1 MLDDDVKALAREKN
15 FAAFT
20 TLFADGSPQTHIMW
34 VDADEEY
41 VYINTEQSRQ
51 KVRNIA
57 GDPRVVVTIF
67 DAADP
72 YHYVEVRGVVVDVVG
87 GDEGRAHMDK
97 LRFKYTGATT
107 PTDSSVARVYFRIA
121 PDKQRSRRQ
130 PPRPS
135 SRASRSG

>member
-1 MLDDDVKALAREKN
+1 MPRRRENNLIDDDLACCHDWHSHFGLAASSRPAHGTGNMLDDDVRALAREKN

-51 KVRNIA
+51 KVRNVA

-72 YHYVEVRGVVVDVVG
+72 YHYVEVRGVVVGVVG
-87 GDEGRAHMDK
+87 G
-97 LRFKYTGATT
+97 
-107 PTDSSVARVYFRIA
+107 
-121 PDKQRSRRQ
+121 
-130 PPRPS
+130 
-135 SRASRSG
+135 